1 MSERLLDIYF
11 RTLSIICLRILPKVA
26 WAKKRNVLA
35 YLTGK
40 SRWVFFLSWWVGA
53 PAIVIITLSLGSLF
67 PFFIFKGSSHMI
79 AKVTND
85 SRLSFYPVQCPQ
97 QKRNY
102 YFLNSSIWNSRNES
116 TCSYLKQYL
125 WLGAWDVVTVQV
137 WVMCPPVNFR
147 GIGLS
152 RQGHCHW
159 DHMDWNAKGAA
170 HYQKEE

>member
-1 MSERLLDIYF
+1 MIPDFHFIQSSVPNRKETTIFSIAPFGTQEMS
-11 RTLSIICLRILPKVA
+11 
-26 WAKKRNVLA
+26 
-35 YLTGK
+35 LT
-40 SRWVFFLSWWVGA
+40 
-53 PAIVIITLSLGSLF
+53 
-67 PFFIFKGSSHMI
+67 
-79 AKVTND
+79 
-85 SRLSFYPVQCPQ
+85 CP
-97 QKRNY
+97 
-102 YFLNSSIWNSRNES
+102 
-116 TCSYLKQYL
+116 YLKQYL